1 MQQVNKSAVALEE
14 HCMQS
19 ACCHVRGTSC
29 DVCLYCYCQRCC
41 YCYSSAELSYMLL
54 RNLLIVDS
62 SPTHSQTSIAVVC
75 TVHSIYCR
83 LQRGLDIPGWSAK
96 QDDHGVTSPATVRP
110 ALQSPQEAPTVL
122 VTALR
127 FAVSISCNGKPPVGQ
142 EVPQW
147 CTS

>member
-1 MQQVNKSAVALEE
+1 
-14 HCMQS
+14 
-19 ACCHVRGTSC
+19 
-29 DVCLYCYCQRCC
+29 
-41 YCYSSAELSYMLL
+41 MLL

-110 ALQSPQEAPTVL
+110 ALQSPKLDTYRGDIPL
-122 VTALR
+122 VKLVRETTHV
-127 FAVSISCNGKPPVGQ
+127 AVEYKEDPLGANYVIVRRRQLCSKRWGDEEGEQLTLLLQYLLQPPLLPRVR
-142 EVPQW
+142 
-147 CTS
+147 